1 MSLLFRDTELME
13 LMQDFYVLTGI
24 RTVLFDADFIELA
37 AYPKGEHS
45 FCHCMRRDP
54 EFLERCHRSDR
65 QAFEKCRQKGELQ
78 IFTCHAGLVEA
89 CAPIKSNGKIMGY
102 LMLGRITDIKSK
114 DELLVRVFERCGEY
128 KIPRDYDE
136 KIRKIKYRNE
146 KQIQAAAKILD
157 ACCEYVRLRE
167 LVHPSG
173 KQLIDSLERY
183 VDLHIREDINIESLC
198 RELNVSRTRLYETVS
213 PYINGGIAAY
223 IKNRRL
229 EYAKELLKTTEMTIP
244 EISDACGFA
253 DYNYF
258 LRLFKQKYG
267 MSTKQMRKENSAV

>member
-1 MSLLFRDTELME
+1 MPLLFRDAELME

-24 RTVLFDADFIELA
+24 RTVLFDSDFIELA

-54 EFLERCHRSDR
+54 EFLERCHKSDR
-65 QAFEKCRQKGELQ
+65 QAFEKCRQKGALH

-89 CAPIKSNGKIMGY
+89 CAPIKSNGAIIGY
-102 LMLGRITDIKSK
+102 LMLGRITDIKNK
-114 DELLVRVFERCGEY
+114 DELIFKVLERCGEY
-128 KIPRDYDE
+128 KIPREYRE
-136 KIRKIKYRNE
+136 KIKGIKYRNE

-183 VDLHIREDINIESLC
+183 LDSHICEDISVERLC
-198 RELNVSRTRLYETVS
+198 RELDVSRTRLYQTVR
-213 PYINGGIAAY
+213 PHINGGIAAY
-223 IKNRRL
+223 IKHRRL
-229 EYAKELLKTTEMTIP
+229 EYAKKLIKSTDMTIP
-244 EISDACGFA
+244 EISNACGFA

-258 LRLFKQKYG
+258 LRSFKQKYG
-267 MSTKQMRKENSAV
+267 MSTKQMRKEE